1 MNDPFIF
8 GPLRVAL
15 AIDDWAAADGAMV
28 TRDDEVVPILDLT
41 PHLIGLEIF
50 VETELKAG
58 PDG

>member
-28 TRDDEVVPILDLT
+28 TKDDEVVPMLDLT
-41 PHLIGLEIF
+41 PHLID
-50 VETELKAG
+50 VEFDIEFDIEG
-58 PDG
+58 H